1 MYLWSG
7 IDGDRNADDSENMR
21 VCMDSADWVQD
32 NEKGSTVSKR
42 TKRYSW
48 IIGLLI
54 FITVLL
60 LGCISVKNIEK
71 KRQQLLILHKVQ

>member
-1 MYLWSG
+1 M
-7 IDGDRNADDSENMR
+7 
-21 VCMDSADWVQD
+21 
-32 NEKGSTVSKR
+32 EKGSTVSKW

-54 FITVLL
+54 FITALL
-60 LGCISVKNIEK
+60 LGCIIVNNIAKE

>member
-1 MYLWSG
+1 M
-7 IDGDRNADDSENMR
+7 
-21 VCMDSADWVQD
+21 
-32 NEKGSTVSKR
+32 EKGSTGSKQ

-54 FITVLL
+54 FITALL
-60 LGCISVKNIEK
+60 LGCIIVKNIEK

>member
-1 MYLWSG
+1 M
-7 IDGDRNADDSENMR
+7 
-21 VCMDSADWVQD
+21 
-32 NEKGSTVSKR
+32 EKGSTDSKQ

-54 FITVLL
+54 FITALL

>member
-1 MYLWSG
+1 M
-7 IDGDRNADDSENMR
+7 
-21 VCMDSADWVQD
+21 
-32 NEKGSTVSKR
+32 EKGSTGSKQ

-54 FITVLL
+54 FYNSTSFGL
-60 LGCISVKNIEK
+60 CYCKEYRERK